1 MAKFRIEWT
10 QILHAGKLSIYP
22 LVLFIT
28 PALARPGV
36 AIQQTAEGGSVA
48 VSDGLVTY
56 LQVVLVVIVG
66 LLLLGIPVH
75 YLLSRKRRKQSKVPA
90 PKKEIVGPLTTVL
103 VQTGVLSN
111 NGFQGDFKDTLISEP
126 QDVEEAPLT
135 DREIRGHQA
144 AGINVEQIRV
154 FCTVH
159 RVGFTVARGINNILC
174 PLGPH
179 VIARDFPY
187 GGNLVFCCDC
197 GRFSVAIVSEES
209 STKACP
215 SCDRAM
221 VRMYLCDRCHVLS
234 TESRAL
240 TGNRYEITDKGIS
253 PFCPGCLLTPPVKL
267 WNHQCAPV
275 EAELLSAAFQPCQWC
290 EQAPQI

>member
-1 MAKFRIEWT
+1 MAKIRIEWT
-10 QILHAGKLSIYP
+10 QILRAGKISIYP

-28 PALARPGV
+28 IAIARPGL
-36 AIQQTAEGGSVA
+36 AIQQTAEAGSVA
-48 VSDGLVTY
+48 ASDVLVTY
-56 LQVVLVVIVG
+56 LQVVLAVIVC
-66 LLLLGIPVH
+66 LLLLGVPV
-75 YLLSRKRRKQSKVPA
+75 YYSLSRKRRKQSKIPKPTVNSVP
-90 PKKEIVGPLTTVL
+90 ELSSVL
-103 VQTGVLSN
+103 VETGVLSN
-111 NGFQGDFKDTLISEP
+111 NGFQAENTVSEP
-126 QDVEEAPLT
+126 TDVVDAQWT
-135 DREIRGHQA
+135 DRQGLEHQA
-144 AGINVEQIRV
+144 AGIGLEQIRV

-159 RVGFTVARGINNILC
+159 RVGFNAIRGNNNILC

-179 VIARDFPY
+179 VIAQDFPY

-197 GRFSVAIVSEES
+197 GRFSLASVSQES
-209 STKACP
+209 SSKACP
-215 SCDRAM
+215 SCDRPM

-253 PFCPGCLLTPPVKL
+253 PFCPGCLLSPPVKL